1 MIMHRKKNKQAGFT
15 LIELLMVIL
24 IVGILAAVGL
34 PMYLGYAKDARM
46 SEGKSVIGSL
56 WTAMRGCA
64 QSTGV
69 SCTASD
75 QYTRIG
81 VTTTGATANGQWQ
94 IPVGTGAATV
104 LINASN
110 QYVLSVPN
118 LQIDGAGTA
127 TTNLSVQFAY
137 LATADPPG
145 NFSCSTAATVT
156 LDPITNQYSLPATGL
171 NASGVGGTS
180 AGNLQ
185 VVFVYT
191 ATPVGGAAPGTFTCS
206 TDNGTTF
213 SAC

>member
-1 MIMHRKKNKQAGFT
+1 MIKLRKRNKAGFT

-46 SEGKSVIGSL
+46 SEGKSLIGSL

-69 SCTASD
+69 ACTAGT
-75 QYTRIG
+75 QFARIG
-81 VTTTGATANGQWQ
+81 VSTTGATGNGQWT
-94 IPVGTGAATV
+94 VGPA
-104 LINASN
+104 
-110 QYVLSVPN
+110 
-118 LQIDGAGTA
+118 
-127 TTNLSVQFAY
+127 
-137 LATADPPG
+137 
-145 NFSCSTAATVT
+145 AATVT
-156 LDPITNQYSLPATGL
+156 LDPITNQYSLPVTGL
-171 NASGVGGTS
+171 NASGVGGT
-180 AGNLQ
+180 AAANLQ

-191 ATPVGGAAPGTFTCS
+191 ATPVGGASPGTFTCS

>member
-1 MIMHRKKNKQAGFT
+1 MIMHTKKNKQAGFT

-46 SEGKSVIGSL
+46 SEGKSLIGSL

-64 QSTGV
+64 QTTPAG
-69 SCTASD
+69 CTAGN
-75 QYTRIG
+75 QFARIG
-81 VTTTGATANGQWQ
+81 VSTITGATGNGQWT
-94 IPVGTGAATV
+94 VGPA
-104 LINASN
+104 
-110 QYVLSVPN
+110 
-118 LQIDGAGTA
+118 
-127 TTNLSVQFAY
+127 
-137 LATADPPG
+137 
-145 NFSCSTAATVT
+145 AATVT
-156 LDPITNQYSLPATGL
+156 LDPITNQYSLPTTGL

-180 AGNLQ
+180 DGNFQ